1 MHLLFWYLQRI
12 MEEERSETPKH
23 RMIVKA
29 CRNTNLGHR
38 KGFWEQRKSQIR
50 QKIVIVIL
58 SIEGTFAW
66 SFPWIEYSLVLIMKF
81 GTGVRYPPV
90 MCIKCW
96 LTDRRRKEGNSINT
110 NPKQILSKHWRVE
123 GGEVTLNTYNVLD
136 TLPIASTVFTT
147 TLLRWPLWGMET
159 QVGQLA
165 PGCTASV
172 K

>member
-38 KGFWEQRKSQIR
+38 KGFGEQRKSQIR

-123 GGEVTLNTYNVLD
+123 GGEVTLDTYNVLD

-147 TLLRWPLWGMET
+147 TLLH
-159 QVGQLA
+159 
-165 PGCTASV
+165 
-172 K
+172 